1 MQPMTCPDR
10 SCNLVSSARIRAY
23 LPNTCVEFFLARPP
37 PHHGQA
43 VRPRSTKP
51 SRSTAQSG
59 WCKVPPV
66 TVLHPGRKTLCSIS
80 GQTGSASTAGG
91 DADLIDW
98 LDGAAA
104 DRPVRAGQR
113 HTRM

>member
-1 MQPMTCPDR
+1 
-10 SCNLVSSARIRAY
+10 
-23 LPNTCVEFFLARPP
+23 
-37 PHHGQA
+37 
-43 VRPRSTKP
+43 
-51 SRSTAQSG
+51 
-59 WCKVPPV
+59 V
-66 TVLHPGRKTLCSIS
+66 TVLHPGRKTLRSIS

-91 DADLIDW
+91 DAGLIDW